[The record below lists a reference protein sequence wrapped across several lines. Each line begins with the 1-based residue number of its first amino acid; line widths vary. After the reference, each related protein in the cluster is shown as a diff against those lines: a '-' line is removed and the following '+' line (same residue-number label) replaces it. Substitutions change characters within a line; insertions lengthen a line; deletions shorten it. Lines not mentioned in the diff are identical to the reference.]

1 MLSRYAVDVLIVVQ
15 IVEPVAVI
23 VACVV
28 NAWQHVVVVGYVVV
42 VVGCSVGVPIVEG
55 YALVVDEEVTWC
67 VASSVAV
74 VVALQM
80 RDDVLYDGSLTGG
93 S

>member
-42 VVGCSVGVPIVEG
+42 GCSVGVPIVEG
-55 YALVVDEEVTWC
+55 YALVVDEEVRLC

-74 VVALQM
+74 ALQM
-80 RDDVLYDGSLTGG
+80 TDDALCDGSLIGG

>member
-28 NAWQHVVVVGYVVV
+28 NAWQHVVVGYVV

-55 YALVVDEEVTWC
+55 YALVVDEEVMWC

-74 VVALQM
+74 AVAQQM
-80 RDDVLYDGSLTGG
+80 TDDALCDGSLTGG

>member
-1 MLSRYAVDVLIVVQ
+1 MRLTFIV
-15 IVEPVAVI
+15 
-23 VACVV
+23 CVV
-28 NAWQHVVVVGYVVV
+28 NAWQHVVVVGYV

-55 YALVVDEEVTWC
+55 YALVVDEEVMWC

-74 VVALQM
+74 AVALQM
-80 RDDVLYDGSLTGG
+80 PDDALCDGSLTGG